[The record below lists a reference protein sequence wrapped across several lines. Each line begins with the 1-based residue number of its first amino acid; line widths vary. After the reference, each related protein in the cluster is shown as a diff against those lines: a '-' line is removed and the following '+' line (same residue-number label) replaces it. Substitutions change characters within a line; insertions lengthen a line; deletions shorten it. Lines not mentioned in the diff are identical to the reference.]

1 MAKLSKPKDAAVSIT
16 SGELA
21 LFCRQIGTMLLAGV
35 DVLRALRVA
44 GEQTES
50 VRLRSVAQRIGRDM
64 AAGRVMAWS
73 LSRFPDLFSPFFVH
87 MVRQGESEGVLGEV
101 LTTMAEY
108 LEREQGSVPG
118 HLQGPAGHGFD
129 IDEAIAKLR
138 PLIFWQ
144 MLTLGVIALGIG
156 ALIWAHREDWFPAN
170 TFGADI
176 ALWVGG
182 CLMLSAL
189 IFSRFRPPK
198 VERCSFCGRAQTN
211 PGAVMKGHGVAKE
224 QRSTL
229 GGRKRLKIR
238 AQFLLRPGPDKPRRV
253 DEGAWRRD
261 LRRLRPQQRRADEE
275 RGAPPA
281 RGDGRWRDRSRDSG
295 GPGGGRRAPLPV
307 QRPHLPHG
315 RRR

>member
-1 MAKLSKPKDAAVSIT
+1 MAKRSKPEDAAVAIT
-16 SGELA
+16 SVELA
-21 LFCRQIGTMLLAGV
+21 LFCRQVGTMLLAGV
-35 DVLRALRVA
+35 DMLRALRVA
-44 GEQTES
+44 GEQTDTA
-50 VRLRSVAQRIGRDM
+50 RLRSVAQRIGRDM

-73 LSRFPDLFSPFFVH
+73 LSRFPDLFSPFFIH

-101 LTTMAEY
+101 LTTMADY

-156 ALIWAHREDWFPAN
+156 ALIWAHREDLLPAN
-170 TFGADI
+170 TSGADMS
-176 ALWVGG
+176 LWVGG

-211 PGAVMKGHGVAKE
+211 PGTLMKGHGVAICTECIRSNVE
-224 QRSTL
+224 QMKSDARRQLEVAGEDQPEAAPLADAGGSPQRPYPSNGRTL
-229 GGRKRLKIR
+229 
-238 AQFLLRPGPDKPRRV
+238 PSD
-253 DEGAWRRD
+253 D
-261 LRRLRPQQRRADEE
+261 
-275 RGAPPA
+275 
-281 RGDGRWRDRSRDSG
+281 GDGG
-295 GPGGGRRAPLPV
+295 AGK
-307 QRPHLPHG
+307 QRIQL
-315 RRR
+315 

>member
-1 MAKLSKPKDAAVSIT
+1 MAKLSKPKDAAISIT

-211 PGAVMKGHGVAKE
+211 PGALMKGHGVAICGDCVRSNVE
-224 QRSTL
+224 QMKSEARRQLEATADGETEAAPAADPAAAGERPYPSN
-229 GGRKRLKIR
+229 GRTY
-238 AQFLLRPGPDKPRRV
+238 PTDDG
-253 DEGAWRRD
+253 DEGVGKKRIQ
-261 LRRLRPQQRRADEE
+261 L
-275 RGAPPA
+275 
-281 RGDGRWRDRSRDSG
+281 
-295 GPGGGRRAPLPV
+295 
-307 QRPHLPHG
+307 
-315 RRR
+315 